1 MFNSDMYAL
10 GAAPSSIRELFAYGL
25 ARKAEIGADKVF
37 DFSLGNPS
45 VPAPPQVADAL
56 REAIELPPE
65 QLHSY
70 SMAQGAFEAR
80 DAIAENLNE
89 RFDAGVSADDL
100 YLTAGAAGALTCTLR
115 ALIAG
120 ESPEVI
126 VVPPYFPE
134 YRMWIQSMGATCV
147 EVPARTSDFQLDVP
161 AIEAAITAN
170 TRAIIINTPNN
181 PVGVV
186 YSPEILAELNQALQR
201 KRKELGTPVYVIS
214 DEPYRELLYTGK
226 PITWVPSIIDTAI
239 VCYSWSKSL
248 SLPGE
253 RIGYVLVPPT
263 VPDARDI
270 YLAVCG
276 AGRALGYVCAP
287 VLFQRVAQK
296 CCGVPADV
304 DAYVRNRK
312 LLTGIM
318 DDLGYTY
325 IEPQGAFYLWIK
337 ALEPDAQA
345 FSEKAKA
352 HELLLV
358 ASDSF
363 GVKGWVRAGYC
374 VDEDTIRNSRDAFAA
389 LKKDYE

>member
-1 MFNSDMYAL
+1 MFNSEMYQL
-10 GAAPSSIRELFAYGL
+10 GAEPSAIRELFAYGL
-25 ARKAEIGADKVF
+25 QRKQEIGADKVF

-56 REAIELPPE
+56 REAIALPPE

-70 SMAQGAFEAR
+70 SVAQGSAEAR
-80 DAIAENLNE
+80 QAIAANLNE
-89 RFDAGVSADDL
+89 RFDAGVGADDL
-100 YLTAGAAGALTCTLR
+100 YLTVGAAAALCCTLR
-115 ALIAG
+115 ALITG
-120 ESPEVI
+120 SDPEVI
-126 VVPPYFPE
+126 VVSPYFPE
-134 YRMWIQSMGATCV
+134 YRMWIETMGAKCV
-147 EVPARTSDFQLDVP
+147 EVPARESDFQLDVP
-161 AIEAAITAN
+161 ALEAAINGHTCAM
-170 TRAIIINTPNN
+170 IINTPNN

-186 YSPEILAELNQALQR
+186 YTPEILQQLNDMLHR
-201 KRKELGTPVYVIS
+201 KQKQLGRPVYVIS

-226 PITWVPSIIDTAI
+226 PITWVPSIVDTAI

-263 VPDARDI
+263 LPDAHDI

-276 AGRALGYVCAP
+276 AGRSLGYVCAP
-287 VLFQRVAQK
+287 VLFQRVAEK
-296 CCGVPADV
+296 CCGVPADL
-304 DAYVRNRK
+304 DSYQRNRA
-312 LLTGIM
+312 LFTEIL
-318 DDLGYTY
+318 DSLGYEY

-345 FSEKAKA
+345 FSDKAKS

-363 GVKGWVRAGYC
+363 GSKGWVRAGYC
-374 VDEDTIRNSRDAFAA
+374 VDEATIRNSRDAFAA